1 MNYKIFEIL
10 SRFILVVI
18 FSMISISALSIWLK
32 TIFII
37 VLLLISFKI
46 GNILEGKQEQRLHN
60 DYTFLNGL
68 KTGELVRIQLK
79 NGSQIGPAIFL
90 MNHYKLKSLSVTPAP
105 YYNDPVRV
113 HELGK
118 TKAVKFRKIDSI
130 EFIDWEIAE

>member
-46 GNILEGKQEQRLHN
+46 GNVLEKN
-60 DYTFLNGL
+60 KNKDYIMTIHF
-68 KTGELVRIQLK
+68 
-79 NGSQIGPAIFL
+79 
-90 MNHYKLKSLSVTPAP
+90 
-105 YYNDPVRV
+105 
-113 HELGK
+113 
-118 TKAVKFRKIDSI
+118 
-130 EFIDWEIAE
+130 